1 MAACRPLV
9 ENGLPL
15 RLVHLLQRHQRAGL
29 LLVLQ
34 AQETVRQPQVLQGPR
49 ARYCTYFIYTIITY
63 CTVLLRNPKRAVR
76 RGFRPCFG
84 FRRRARSIPKKGFL
98 AFFGF
103 VVRTLLWI
111 TWRRPAMQ
119 RHALRQHLQAG
130 RQRAAAEQRVFGNLL
145 ERVHAHDLHRLGG
158 MGQRLA
164 DQAEVV
170 GIELHRLEGR
180 QRFVV
185 QHVEVALDAAG
196 LRVALSSH
204 QAEPAC
210 QPQQRQGARH
220 GLVRCLRRAR
230 HRGQV
235 GAQLV
240 VGGKGGH
247 AVVVELQAEHLP
259 GVALQRRQASVEEQ
273 SARHALMAVAAV
285 EKAVLARRRALRR
298 FLRLKVPQRLVEQ
311 RRQRNRAIAP

>member
-1 MAACRPLV
+1 MCFLFFVLMIR
-9 ENGLPL
+9 LP
-15 RLVHLLQRHQRAGL
+15 
-29 LLVLQ
+29 
-34 AQETVRQPQVLQGPR
+34 PR
-49 ARYCTYFIYTIITY
+49 STRTDTLFPYTTLFRSYFIYTIITY

-111 TWRRPAMQ
+111 TWRRPAMP

-130 RQRAAAEQRVFGNLL
+130 RQRAPAEQRVFGDLPQ
-145 ERVHAHDLHRLGG
+145 RVHAHDLHRLRRVRE
-158 MGQRLA
+158 RLT
-164 DQAEVV
+164 DQAQVV
-170 GIELHRLEGR
+170 RVELHRLEGR

-185 QHVEVALDAAG
+185 QHVEVALDTAG
-196 LRVALSSH
+196 PGIAPPPH
-204 QAEPAC
+204 QTEPAC

-220 GLVRCLRRAR
+220 GLVRGLRRTGHGR
-230 HRGQV
+230 QI
-235 GAQLV
+235 GAELV
-240 VGGKGGH
+240 VGRKGGH

-259 GVALQRRQASVEEQ
+259 GIALQRRQAPVEEP
-273 SARHALMAVAAV
+273 RERDALVPVAAV

-298 FLRLKVPQRLVEQ
+298 FLRLQVPPRLVDN
-311 RRQRNRAIAP
+311 RRQRTRALTPWCPPPGPGSTH